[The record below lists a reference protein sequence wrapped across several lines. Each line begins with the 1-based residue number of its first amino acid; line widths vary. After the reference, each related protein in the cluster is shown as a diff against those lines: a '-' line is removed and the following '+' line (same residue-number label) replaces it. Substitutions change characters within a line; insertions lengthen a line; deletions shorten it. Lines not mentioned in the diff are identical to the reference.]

1 MIVEP
6 SEGDVIAGPLY
17 GEEGIVIADCD
28 LRIGLH
34 AKRLFDAAGHYGRE
48 DTLLPLLA
56 VGGPEAGGRLE
67 GAALETVALPKAK
80 PPPRAGVSEWAILD
94 SNQGPPP
101 YQSGAL
107 TN

>member
-6 SEGDVIAGPLY
+6 SEGEVIAGPLY

-48 DTLLPLLA
+48 DTLLPLLRLD
-56 VGGPEAGGRLE
+56 VPDGGTRIELALGSRLRY
-67 GAALETVALPKAK
+67 
-80 PPPRAGVSEWAILD
+80 RAGREQRSRD
-94 SNQGPPP
+94 
-101 YQSGAL
+101 GAL
-107 TN
+107 VVLAVAGALAASGVRR

>member
-17 GEEGIVIADCD
+17 GEEGVVIADCD

-48 DTLLPLLA
+48 DTLVPLL
-56 VGGPEAGGRLE
+56 G
-67 GAALETVALPKAK
+67 GAARDTGARPGET
-80 PPPRAGVSEWAILD
+80 D
-94 SNQGPPP
+94 
-101 YQSGAL
+101 
-107 TN
+107 

>member
-6 SEGDVIAGPLY
+6 SEGNVIAGPLY

-48 DTLLPLLA
+48 DTLLPLLTFG
-56 VGGPEAGGRLE
+56 VLRSGRCEEPL
-67 GAALETVALPKAK
+67 
-80 PPPRAGVSEWAILD
+80 
-94 SNQGPPP
+94 
-101 YQSGAL
+101 
-107 TN
+107 